1 MWYNVGER
9 IALSGAVWNNGSAA
23 GLLALALAYDSSS
36 SVRTIGA
43 RLAGF
48 REV

>member
-9 IALSGAVWNNGSAA
+9 IALSGALWFNGSLA
-23 GLLALALAYDSSS
+23 GLFTLGLSASPSSS
-36 SVRTIGA
+36 GRTFGA